1 MPEASQAGLDG
12 VNADMHGHCHRGFRL
27 AQRAFHVWTD
37 AQLCI
42 GILPHPSASSFLL
55 YLYSR
60 LSSLT
65 HAPVDT
71 MACSTNLKTWQ
82 ASSCY
87 CCQFESLVCNVST
100 PHRLRL
106 YGTLRHSAALYG
118 TLGAAVHSLEGHITS
133 LRDLGPDL
141 ASAAVD
147 LAENPEALGKR
158 PSTAEGVTWH
168 HSAETTRSSKLWD
181 SWPGS

>member
-1 MPEASQAGLDG
+1 
-12 VNADMHGHCHRGFRL
+12 MHPWTPWRAPPISKPGKPLAATVANSNRLFATFRL
-27 AQRAFHVWTD
+27 HTAYD
-37 AQLCI
+37 
-42 GILPHPSASSFLL
+42 
-55 YLYSR
+55 
-60 LSSLT
+60 
-65 HAPVDT
+65 
-71 MACSTNLKTWQ
+71 ST
-82 ASSCY
+82 A
-87 CCQFESLVCNVST
+87 
-100 PHRLRL
+100 L
-106 YGTLRHSAALYG
+106 YGTLRHSNG